1 MANKLCET
9 WKMDAQ
15 TLYSRSGRIVASAGF
30 VFALFGITALA
41 IDSWLLVA
49 TKSWVYIWFAYFSW
63 LLFWNPSVKVSEE
76 GVVVDNI
83 FTINKLNWSAITRID
98 TKYSL
103 TLETK
108 ERTIQA
114 FGAPAPSR
122 YAGFMANKTEA
133 EHLPESSF
141 VGKGLVRPGDLT
153 SSDSGV
159 AAYVIRSHWEK
170 LRDLNK
176 LNDASSVRS
185 NWVLWRIV
193 VLVCLSVAAAASFIF

>member
-1 MANKLCET
+1 
-9 WKMDAQ
+9 MDAQ
-15 TLYSRSGRIVASAGF
+15 TLYSRSGRIMASAGF

-41 IDSWLLVA
+41 IDSWLLLA
-49 TKSWVYIWFAYFSW
+49 TKSWVYIWFAYFAW
-63 LLFWNPSVKVSEE
+63 LLFWNPSVKVSDE

-83 FTINKLNWSAITRID
+83 FKTHKLNWSAITRID

-108 ERTIQA
+108 ESTIQA

-159 AAYVIRSHWEK
+159 AAYIIRSHWEK

-176 LNDASSVRS
+176 LNENSSVKS
-185 NWVLWRIV
+185 NWVLWRIAV
-193 VLVCLSVAAAASFIF
+193 FIFLSVAAVASFTF

>member
-1 MANKLCET
+1 
-9 WKMDAQ
+9 MDAQ
-15 TLYSRSGRIVASAGF
+15 TLYSRSGRIMASAGF
-30 VFALFGITALA
+30 IFALFGITALA

-49 TKSWVYIWFAYFSW
+49 TKSWVYIWFAYFAW

-193 VLVCLSVAAAASFIF
+193 VLVCLSVAAAASFTF

>member
-1 MANKLCET
+1 
-9 WKMDAQ
+9 MDAQ
-15 TLYSRSGRIVASAGF
+15 TLYSRSGRIMASAGF
-30 VFALFGITALA
+30 IFALFGITALA

-193 VLVCLSVAAAASFIF
+193 VLVCLSVAAAASFTF

>member
-1 MANKLCET
+1 
-9 WKMDAQ
+9 MDAQ
-15 TLYSRSGRIVASAGF
+15 TLYSRSGRIMAIAGF
-30 VFALFGITALA
+30 VFAVFGITALA
-41 IDSWLLVA
+41 ADSWLLVA
-49 TKSWVYIWFAYFSW
+49 TKSWVYIWFAFFAW
-63 LLFWNPSVKVSEE
+63 LLFWNPSVKVSDE

-83 FTINKLNWSAITRID
+83 FKTHKLNWSAITRID

-103 TLETK
+103 SLETK
-108 ERTIQA
+108 GRTIQA

-122 YAGFMANKTEA
+122 YAGFMANRTEA

-141 VGKGLVRPGDLT
+141 IGKGLVRPGDLT

-176 LNDASSVRS
+176 LNEAAAVSSS
-185 NWVLWRIV
+185 WVLWRVV
-193 VLVCLSVAAAASFIF
+193 VLACLSVAAVASFTF

>member
-1 MANKLCET
+1 
-9 WKMDAQ
+9 MDAQ
-15 TLYSRSGRIVASAGF
+15 TLHSGSGRIMASAGF
-30 VFALFGITALA
+30 VLALFGITALA

-49 TKSWVYIWFAYFSW
+49 TKSWVYMWFAYFAW
-63 LLFWNPSVKVSEE
+63 LLFWNPSVKVSDE

-83 FTINKLNWSAITRID
+83 FKTHKLNWSAITRID

-108 ERTIQA
+108 EGTIQA

-141 VGKGLVRPGDLT
+141 IGKGLVRPGDLT

-159 AAYVIRSHWEK
+159 AAYIIRSHWEK

-176 LNDASSVRS
+176 LNETSSVES
-185 NWVLWRIV
+185 NWVIGRIAV
-193 VLVCLSVAAAASFIF
+193 FVCLSVAAVASFTF

>member
-1 MANKLCET
+1 
-9 WKMDAQ
+9 MDAQ
-15 TLYSRSGRIVASAGF
+15 TLYSRSGRIMASAGF
-30 VFALFGITALA
+30 VFALFGVTALA

-49 TKSWVYIWFAYFSW
+49 TKSWVYIWFAYFAW
-63 LLFWNPSVKVSEE
+63 LLFWNPSVEVSDE

-83 FTINKLNWSAITRID
+83 FKTHKLNWSAITRID

-108 ERTIQA
+108 DRTIQA

-122 YAGFMANKTEA
+122 YAGFMANRTEA

-159 AAYVIRSHWEK
+159 AAYIIRSHWEK

-176 LNDASSVRS
+176 LNETSSVKS
-185 NWVLWRIV
+185 KWVIWRIV
-193 VLVCLSVAAAASFIF
+193 VFLCLSAVAVASFIF